1 MSALRDWAR
10 LDARW
15 YADPLVRAAA
25 AVAPEVMVLW
35 PVLVGMAK
43 HESHADDNPHGVI
56 LIHLDDLAHACRRDA
71 NDTHSAL
78 KALEEVGLIWSTTE
92 AANALRISLSGFAK
106 WQTARKSDAERRA
119 NKRWRDDDASREN
132 VSLSHGRVTVA
143 SRPSHGL
150 VMPDVDVDID
160 VDKKE
165 PLSSKDDDVANV
177 FEYWCKVERETGGL
191 GASPNGRR
199 PKLTKD
205 RAAKIRARLSEGYS
219 PADLKMAIA
228 FYARDPHHSGDND
241 RSTRFTDLKTTLK
254 NGSKVEAGVA
264 GYEARG
270 AGVAVTSNGVNVNEF
285 VRSLGGA
292 A

>member
-15 YADPLVRAAA
+15 YEDPVLRAAA
-25 AVAPEVMVLW
+25 TEAPGSFVMW

-43 HESHADDNPHGVI
+43 ARSHALDNPDGRI
-56 LIHLDDLAHACRRDA
+56 TISLEDLANACRLTKHRA
-71 NDTHSAL
+71 GAAMSAL
-78 KALEEVGLIWSTTE
+78 VDADLIAVTAEKINVICITL
-92 AANALRISLSGFAK
+92 NGFAK
-106 WQTARKSDAERRA
+106 WQTPRKSRADRKAHADFEKCREKGPLGGGQVAVGWRSGSGQVTPDRRQ
-119 NKRWRDDDASREN
+119 ET
-132 VSLSHGRVTVA
+132 G
-143 SRPSHGL
+143 
-150 VMPDVDVDID
+150 D
-160 VDKKE
+160 VDKEEE
-165 PLSSKDDDVANV
+165 PLSAKADEVANV

-191 GASPNGRR
+191 GSSGKGRT
-199 PKLTKD
+199 PKLTND
-205 RAAKIRARLSEGYS
+205 RAAKIRARLAEGYT

-241 RSTRFTDLKTTLK
+241 RATRFTDLTTTLK

-270 AGVAVTSNGVNVNEF
+270 AGAAVTSNGVNVNAF